1 MLRALRTLRIM
12 MARLGS
18 VDLSP
23 HAAWASMG
31 EAIDLKPGVQ
41 AFLALVAK
49 AEQALDGVAVD
60 SQP

>member
-1 MLRALRTLRIM
+1 